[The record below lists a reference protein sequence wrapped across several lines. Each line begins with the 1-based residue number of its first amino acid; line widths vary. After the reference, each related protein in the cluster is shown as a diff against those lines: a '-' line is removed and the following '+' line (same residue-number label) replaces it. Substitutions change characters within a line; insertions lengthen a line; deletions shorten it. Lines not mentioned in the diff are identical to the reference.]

1 MASIDLDS
9 SVSLREIVRVI
20 FRQKWAILG
29 LYFAIVL
36 GVGAYCFFWPP
47 SYEAHQRFLV
57 RVDRDDPIVTTDQDP
72 VVRTLSRQRIPEE
85 DLNSEVAVMTSEPV
99 IRRTV
104 LDTELHKQPTH
115 WLVRAITAP
124 FDALE
129 SAYNDFHGKPSGD
142 AISGTMERLLRKMT
156 VEPEKRSSVL
166 QVGVRWG
173 DPNMALQLMT
183 RISEN
188 YLNHHLALHRSPDTV
203 SFFREQVEHKRSE
216 LADVERQIARI
227 RPGANI
233 AAIAV
238 ERELLVRQATEAEA
252 EWRRARAAEAE
263 AAARVKS
270 QAEQL
275 RNLPERV
282 ITDERSSVNQNAI
295 GTLRAHVLELQLK
308 HTAILQKY
316 QPTHAIVKQAEDELA
331 QAEAMLQ
338 KEINASTYEKTTS
351 VNIVAQN
358 LEKEYR
364 VSQAQLNSSS
374 ALTASLAKDAEEW
387 RGRANSV
394 KLDAV
399 TLEQLERNRRATEE
413 SLAIYLRRLEE
424 ARAQEA
430 MSHVRIVNVVP
441 VEAPGVDF
449 SPVKPNV
456 KLLMK
461 LALGLGLILALG
473 FGFLREI
480 IDPRVRSEADI
491 ESSLG
496 IPLLVTVTGIESRR
510 RRRRVTA

>member
-1 MASIDLDS
+1 MATIEIDS
-9 SVSLREIVRVI
+9 SVSARDIVRVI

-29 LYFAIVL
+29 LYAAIVT

-47 SYEAHQRFLV
+47 SYEAHQRFLL
-57 RVDRDDPIVTTDQDP
+57 RVDRDDPIVTTDQEP
-72 VVRTLSRQRIPEE
+72 VVRTISRQRVTEE

-99 IRRTV
+99 IRKTI
-104 LDTELHKQPTH
+104 LDTDLDKQPTH

-124 FDALE
+124 FDAME
-129 SAYNDFHGKPSGD
+129 NFYNDFHGKPSGD
-142 AISGTMERLLRKMT
+142 AVSITMDRLLRKMT
-156 VEPEKRSSVL
+156 VEPEKRSAVL
-166 QVGVRWG
+166 QVGLRWG
-173 DPNMALQLMT
+173 DPAMALRLMT
-183 RISEN
+183 RLSEN

-203 SFFREQVEHKRSE
+203 SFFREQVEHKRAE
-216 LADVERQIARI
+216 LADVEAQIARI

-233 AAIAV
+233 AAISI

-270 QAEQL
+270 QSEQL

-308 HTAILQKY
+308 RTAILQKY
-316 QPTHAIVKQAEDELA
+316 QPTHALVKQAEDELA

-338 KEINASTYEKTTS
+338 KELHAATYEKTTS

-364 VSQAQLNSSS
+364 VSQSQLSSS
-374 ALTASLAKDAEEW
+374 AALTSSLEKNAAEW
-387 RGRANSV
+387 RTRAQSL

-399 TLEQLERNRRATEE
+399 TLEHLERNRKAAEE

-449 SPVKPNV
+449 SPVQPNV

-480 IDPRVRSEADI
+480 IDPRVRSVVDI
-491 ESSLG
+491 EKSLG
-496 IPLLVTVTGIESRR
+496 VPLLATVSGIDTRR
-510 RRRRVTA
+510 RPRAALR

>member
-1 MASIDLDS
+1 
-9 SVSLREIVRVI
+9 
-20 FRQKWAILG
+20 
-29 LYFAIVL
+29 
-36 GVGAYCFFWPP
+36 
-47 SYEAHQRFLV
+47 
-57 RVDRDDPIVTTDQDP
+57 
-72 VVRTLSRQRIPEE
+72 
-85 DLNSEVAVMTSEPV
+85 
-99 IRRTV
+99 
-104 LDTELHKQPTH
+104 
-115 WLVRAITAP
+115 
-124 FDALE
+124 
-129 SAYNDFHGKPSGD
+129 
-142 AISGTMERLLRKMT
+142 
-156 VEPEKRSSVL
+156 
-166 QVGVRWG
+166 
-173 DPNMALQLMT
+173 
-183 RISEN
+183 
-188 YLNHHLALHRSPDTV
+188 
-203 SFFREQVEHKRSE
+203 
-216 LADVERQIARI
+216 
-227 RPGANI
+227 
-233 AAIAV
+233 
-238 ERELLVRQATEAEA
+238 
-252 EWRRARAAEAE
+252 
-263 AAARVKS
+263 
-270 QAEQL
+270 
-275 RNLPERV
+275 
-282 ITDERSSVNQNAI
+282 
-295 GTLRAHVLELQLK
+295 
-308 HTAILQKY
+308 
-316 QPTHAIVKQAEDELA
+316 
-331 QAEAMLQ
+331 MLQ